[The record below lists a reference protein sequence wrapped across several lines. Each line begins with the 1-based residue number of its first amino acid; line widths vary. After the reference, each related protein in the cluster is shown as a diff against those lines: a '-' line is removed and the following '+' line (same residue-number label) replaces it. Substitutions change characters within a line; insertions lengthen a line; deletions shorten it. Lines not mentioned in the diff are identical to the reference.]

1 MNILDRIIRAVSPQA
16 YCRRMFWRE
25 EARHYDAARRD
36 RFGENW
42 LPPGSLSAEDTD
54 RPHRTIIRARARD
67 LERNNAIV
75 RGLLDGLE
83 RNVIGAG
90 IKPQPSIASRRGKTR
105 EDLNDRI
112 AALWREWSK
121 RTNCD
126 IAGAFDFQELQRLY
140 LRRQLVDGDIF
151 VIIVTPPKGV
161 KFPFALQAVE
171 ADLLA
176 EDLSQTPE
184 GRKVYGGV
192 EVDDYMRP
200 LAYWFRLDPM
210 SMKTA
215 DLVRVPAE
223 RVIHGARRTRAP
235 QLRGVSALAG
245 VMEPV
250 RDIGEYVDSELKA
263 ARIAG
268 SMTGVVKTAS
278 GAGRIGRMNT
288 RPGASGSPIENIE
301 LGTLNYMNPGDEVA
315 FPQPGRPNV
324 AAGGFI
330 AVITRHI
337 AVGMGLSYEAISRD
351 LSQVNYSSIREGRLQ
366 DIKTYE
372 QYQKDLIETFCEPV
386 YRAWLDAMVLG
397 GFLSLPGYWA
407 DRGKYQK
414 ARWIRPGWAWVD
426 PAKEAA
432 AAQTSLGL
440 GTTTLQEVCGYEGK
454 DWQEVLRQRNREQ
467 QFIAELGVTL
477 GGDANGSETGS
488 DAGSGTP
495 DAGTGEDQNR
505 EVSGTHDDA

>member
-1 MNILDRIIRAVSPQA
+1 MNLLDRIIRAVSPQA

-25 EARHYDAARRD
+25 EARYYDAARRD

-42 LPPGSLSAEDTD
+42 LPPGSLSAENTD
-54 RPHRTIIRARARD
+54 RPHRTLIRARARD

-83 RNVIGAG
+83 RNVIGGG
-90 IKPQPSIASRRGKTR
+90 ILPQPAVASRRGTPR
-105 EDLNDRI
+105 EDINTRI
-112 AALWREWSK
+112 SECWADWSK
-121 RTNCD
+121 RDSCD
-126 IAGAFDFQELQRLY
+126 IAGAFDFQEFQRLY
-140 LRRQLVDGDIF
+140 LRRTIVDGDVF
-151 VIIVTPPKGV
+151 VIMTTPPEGAKY
-161 KFPFALQAVE
+161 PFALQAVE

-176 EDLSQTPE
+176 EYLSQTPE

-200 LAYWFRLDPM
+200 LAYWFRLDPL

-223 RVIHGARRTRAP
+223 RVIHGCHRSRAP

-288 RPGASGSPIENIE
+288 RSGAGGSPIESIE

-372 QYQKDLIETFCEPV
+372 QYQKDIVETFCAPI
-386 YRAWLDAMVLG
+386 YAAWLDAMVLG
-397 GFLSLPGYWA
+397 GFLNLPGYWA
-407 DRGKYQK
+407 DKSKYGKV
-414 ARWIRPGWAWVD
+414 RWIRPGWSWVD
-426 PAKEAA
+426 PAKEATA
-432 AAQTSLGL
+432 AEKSLAL

-454 DWQEVLRQRNREQ
+454 DWQEVLRQRQREQ
-467 QFIAELGVTL
+467 KFIAELGVVL
-477 GGDANGSETGS
+477 GGS
-488 DAGSGTP
+488 DGADESSSAPGASPAGS
-495 DAGTGEDQNR
+495 GEDQNG
-505 EVSGTHDDA
+505 EVSAAHDDA